1 MIPVA
6 TPNQKR
12 AADEAADVPVEVL
25 IDRAGA
31 GVAAAAI
38 ELLGGRYGRTVN
50 VLAGPGNNG
59 ADGRVAAARLGA
71 QGVRVRVFDALDPPD
86 PLPRADLVIDAA
98 FGTGFRD
105 TWRCPEIGGAK
116 LLAVDVPTGLDGL
129 TGVAT
134 EHTRRADA
142 TVTFGAP
149 SPGHLLNDGPRLV
162 GGLHVVDIGLD
173 MAGTSG
179 SAIHVVESSDVARWV
194 PERAADAHK
203 WAAGVRIVAG
213 SAGMTGAAHLAAAS
227 AMRAGSGMV
236 AVSSPGIDSDVPIEV
251 IDTRIPPFDWSD
263 AVLADLHRYHALV
276 IGPGLGREEYTM
288 PSVVT
293 TVLEAV
299 VPTVVDGDAL
309 FALSWNEE
317 GNPGFLVDRDVPT
330 VLTPHDGEYGLLT
343 GRRPGDDRIAAA
355 RHLARMAG
363 AVVLLKGPTT
373 VVAEPDGRTLLVTNG
388 SRRLA
393 TAGTGDV
400 LSGLVGAFLARG
412 AHPLEAAGAAA
423 WVHADAAARCGPG
436 LVAGDL
442 VPFIPE
448 VIASCRMS

>member
-6 TPNQKR
+6 TPDDKR
-12 AADEAADVPVEVL
+12 AADESADVSVATL
-25 IDRAGA
+25 IERAGA
-31 GVAAAAI
+31 GVARAAVV
-38 ELLGGRYGRTVN
+38 LLGGRYGRTVN

-59 ADGRVAAARLGA
+59 ADGRVAADRLAAEGMS
-71 QGVRVRVFDALDPPD
+71 VRVFDALDAPAC
-86 PLPRADLVIDAA
+86 LPSADLVIDAA
-98 FGTGFRD
+98 FGSGFRD
-105 TWRCPEIGGAK
+105 SWRCPEIGSAK
-116 LLAVDVPTGLDGL
+116 LLAVDVPTGLDGV
-129 TGVAT
+129 TGVAA

-162 GGLHVVDIGLD
+162 GELHVVDIGLH
-173 MAGTSG
+173 MPSP
-179 SAIHVVESSDVARWV
+179 SIHVVEATDVAAWV
-194 PERAADAHK
+194 PRRADGAHK
-203 WAAGVRIVAG
+203 WADGVRVVAG
-213 SAGMTGAAHLAAAS
+213 SSGMTGAAHLAAAS

-236 AVSSPGIDSDVPIEV
+236 AVSSPGIDSDVPTEV
-251 IDTRIPPFDWSD
+251 IDRRIPPFDWSG

-299 VPTVVDGDAL
+299 VPAVVDGDAL

-317 GNPGFLVDRDVPT
+317 GNPGFLVSRDVPT

-343 GRRPGDDRIAAA
+343 GRRPGDDRVAAA
-355 RHLARMAG
+355 HHLARMTG
-363 AVVLLKGPTT
+363 VVVLLKGPTT
-373 VVAEPDGRTLLVTNG
+373 VVADPDGRTLLVTNG
-388 SRRLA
+388 TERLA

-400 LSGLVGAFLARG
+400 LSGIVGAFLARG
-412 AHPLEAAGAAA
+412 APALEAAAAAA

-442 VPFIPE
+442 IPLIPD
-448 VIASCRMS
+448 VIESCRAS